1 MQRVRR
7 GTSVLFLALQG
18 LSACASSD
26 QPGPFGRAGAQ
37 IDHAVADAERGIG
50 DFSVRVSDGVDQA
63 GRAVGATAQR
73 VGSSVHNWLVPSDER
88 STHNASP
95 DGSPIT
101 GP

>member
-1 MQRVRR
+1 MQRVRV
-7 GTSVLFLALQG
+7 GALVPFLALQG
-18 LSACASSD
+18 LIACASPD
-26 QPGPFGRAGAQ
+26 RPGPLGRAGAQ

-73 VGSSVHNWLVPSDER
+73 VGSSVHSWLAPDER
-88 STHNASP
+88 SKGNVFP
-95 DGSPIT
+95 DGRVLP